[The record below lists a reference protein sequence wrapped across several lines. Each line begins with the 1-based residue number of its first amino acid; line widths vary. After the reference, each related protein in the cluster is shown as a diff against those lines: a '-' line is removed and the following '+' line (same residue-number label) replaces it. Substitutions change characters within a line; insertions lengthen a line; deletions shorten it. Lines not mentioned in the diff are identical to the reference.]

1 MKYIYMDNASTT
13 SISDVVLEEM
23 MPYLK
28 ENYAN
33 PSSLYTLGQ
42 KSRAALE
49 NSRIKIAKSLG
60 VKAKEIYFTSCATE
74 SNNWILNGIVTKEK
88 NHIITS
94 KIEHPAIIE
103 TCKFLEKKGIEIT
116 FLNVDR
122 NGFVDLEELNNSI
135 KENTALVSIMYA
147 NNEIGVVE
155 PIEEIEKI
163 CHNKKIP
170 FHTDAVQ
177 ALGNIKLNLKDRNIS
192 AMSFSGHK
200 IRAPKGVGILYLSE
214 NLNIE
219 NFMHGGA
226 QERRK
231 RAGTENLASIVG
243 LSKAF
248 TDAQENVEKNSKN
261 TLELREYMLDKLLE
275 IEGVSLNGS
284 REKRLPGNINISIE
298 NIKEQ
303 MLVPFLDSFG
313 ICISQGSACSAG
325 SLEKSHVLK
334 ALGLSEEKLKNPL
347 RISINYENTY
357 EEADFVIE
365 KLKNGIKKL
374 NR

>member
-13 SISDVVLEEM
+13 SISDSVLEEM

-28 ENYAN
+28 ENYGN
-33 PSSLYTLGQ
+33 PSSLYELGQ
-42 KSRAALE
+42 KSRAAIE
-49 NSRIKIAKSLG
+49 NSRINIANSLG
-60 VKAKEIYFTSCATE
+60 VKASEIYFTSCATE
-74 SNNWILNGIVTKEK
+74 SNNWILNNMISKEK

-103 TCKFLEKKGIEIT
+103 TCKFLEKRGIDVSY
-116 FLNVDR
+116 LNVDR
-122 NGFVDLEELNNSI
+122 DGFVDLEELKKTI
-135 KENTALVSIMYA
+135 RQETALVSIMYA
-147 NNEIGVVE
+147 NNEIGVIE

-163 CHNKKIP
+163 CNNNKIP
-170 FHTDAVQ
+170 LHIDAVQ

-200 IRAPKGVGILYLSE
+200 IRAPKGVGILYVKENVNLSSF
-214 NLNIE
+214 IC
-219 NFMHGGA
+219 GGA

-243 LSKAF
+243 IGRAF
-248 TDAQENVEKNSKN
+248 CDAQENVEENSNK
-261 TLELREYMLDKLLE
+261 TLKLREYMLDKLLE
-275 IEGVSLNGS
+275 IDGISLNGH

-298 NIKEQ
+298 GIKEQ
-303 MLVPFLDSFG
+303 MLLFYLDSFG

-325 SLEKSHVLK
+325 SLEKSHVLI
-334 ALGLSEEKLKNPL
+334 ALGLEEEKLINPL
-347 RISINYENTY
+347 RISLNYENTF
-357 EEADFVIE
+357 EEVDFVIE
-365 KLKNGIKKL
+365 KIKSGIKKL